1 MEGTH
6 KPRSSIETGKNPIE
20 PKSARADAEASI
32 EQRRASIAAQR
43 SPRRKFD
50 RKNNF
55 YSK

>member
-20 PKSARADAEASI
+20 LKSARAGAEAST

-55 YSK
+55 YSN